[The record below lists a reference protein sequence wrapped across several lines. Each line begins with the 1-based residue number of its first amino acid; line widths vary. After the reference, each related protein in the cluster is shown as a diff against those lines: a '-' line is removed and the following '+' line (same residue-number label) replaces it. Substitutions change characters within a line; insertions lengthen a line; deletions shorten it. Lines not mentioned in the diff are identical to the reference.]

1 MSNRGRMN
9 HWKKRSSSIY
19 RNLLSIVQYNNNNGN
34 PMEEG
39 VPFTEQQ
46 QQQKHLRGYV
56 SKCHTSTMLSFAH
69 PYSEILQC
77 VINRY
82 ESEAFIECLW
92 VDRSLGGAQCVKK
105 SFEVCFKERNKCNE
119 LTVGDSDTHSDICVS
134 NSNGENDKILEVFG
148 RNPHQATQVC

>member
-46 QQQKHLRGYV
+46 QQQHLRGYV
-56 SKCHTSTMLSFAH
+56 SKCHTSTMLSFAQ

-105 SFEVCFKERNKCNE
+105 SFEACFKERNKCNE